1 MSKIIVLLADG
12 TGNSAAQL
20 FKTNVWRLYK
30 ALDLRDPPPDGSIR
44 QIAYYHDGVGTSS
57 FKPLTMLGGVFGVGL
72 KRNVIDIYTFLCRN
86 YDEGD
91 RIFAYGFSRGAFT
104 IRVLAGVVLTQ
115 GVLRCRVKG
124 ERKDATKAEGAHLT
138 EQELKRYAA
147 DAYRAYRRGYK
158 LPIFERKNKT
168 EATNPAKTVGLVDR
182 LRNLRRGVLIAWRR
196 FRRHP
201 QYSEISR
208 SDAKIDFIG
217 VWDTVA
223 AYGLPIDEM
232 TRGIDE
238 WIWPLSMPNYALH
251 PSVLRARHA
260 LSLDD
265 ERDTFHPLLWDEVAE
280 DILVEKQK
288 ALPVEKREVL
298 PGRLQQVWF
307 AGVHSNVGG
316 GYADDSL
323 SYVPLEWMMDESEKR
338 VPRLE
343 GGKVTEQPGLRF
355 LPPDEREVRL
365 PPRDDFGRRYNSR
378 SGVAAYYRYQPR
390 RIAARLES
398 PDPHTL
404 MMQDPNRKGKGLLKR
419 VQVHESV
426 FHRIRAGNDRYA
438 PIVLP
443 EQYEVVK
450 FDGTVAGNS
459 GYPPPERKRVEWVWN
474 DVWRRRVNYFMTIG
488 VTAVLALFPLIQFIW
503 PPSACVGPQ
512 CLLTPVIGAIGAVL
526 PGFVQPWIEAFAVSP
541 GWFLLV
547 ALIIF
552 GLLLRSRYLERSVQ
566 DGMRELWEQSL
577 KLPLGSQPSAA
588 IAAPEHAVTPAG
600 RSTGIPRARSDGWIY
615 WLRTARGYQGFFR
628 MLKWQ
633 GIPGLFGATVLF
645 GGAILI
651 LLLIVVGVQRGRL
664 AYAEWTNQHCATGV
678 EGLRAEPGLFDTRSL
693 CWRAQAHVQEGA
705 RYRVTM
711 RAIEDWVDETMPA
724 WPMGFVIGSHTI
736 PTSPRGYASDEL
748 KWYMRP
754 SVLMRR
760 SLSGRWFQPMLKIVP
775 ADERGGHVQLLEMT
789 CACGQAADAVPP
801 GQRRPAVYTADFE
814 AAITGEVFLYVNE
827 LAALMDGPTSLYY
840 DNNWGKA
847 EVRIDPID

>member
-138 EQELKRYAA
+138 EEDLKRYAA
-147 DAYRAYRRGYK
+147 DAYRRYRRGYK
-158 LPIFERKNKT
+158 VPIFEKKNKT
-168 EATNPAKTVGLVDR
+168 EATNPDKTVGLVDR
-182 LRNLRRGVLIAWRR
+182 LRNLRRGVLRAWRR
-196 FRRHP
+196 LRRHP
-201 QYSEISR
+201 QYDEIAR
-208 SDAKIDFIG
+208 SHPKIDFIG

-238 WIWPLSMPNYALH
+238 WVWPLSMPNYALR
-251 PSVLRARHA
+251 PDVLRARHA

-280 DILVEKQK
+280 DRLVKNK
-288 ALPVEKREVL
+288 EVL

-323 SYVPLEWMMDESEKR
+323 SYVPLEWMMTESAKP

-343 GGKVTEQPGLRF
+343 DGKETEQPGLRF
-355 LPPDEREVRL
+355 LPPKEREQRL
-365 PPRDDFGRRYNSR
+365 PPPDDFGPLYNSR
-378 SGVAAYYRYQPR
+378 RGVAAYYRYQPR
-390 RIAARLES
+390 RIAARLAK
-398 PDPHTL
+398 PDSHTL
-404 MMQDPNRKGKGLLKR
+404 MMQDPNRKGVGLLKR

-443 EQYEVVK
+443 QDYKVVK
-450 FDGTVAGNS
+450 FDGTVADGS
-459 GYPPPERKRVEWVWN
+459 DYPPPARARLEWVWN

-512 CLLTPVIGAIGAVL
+512 CLLTPVIEAIGAVL

-541 GWFLLV
+541 GSFLVV

-552 GLLLRSRYLERSVQ
+552 GHLLRSRYLARSVH
-566 DGMRELWEQSL
+566 DGMRELWAQSL
-577 KLPLGSQPSAA
+577 KLPLGPESPAK
-588 IAAPEHAVTPAG
+588 IATPEHAVTRAG
-600 RSTGIPRARSDGWIY
+600 RSTGIPTAKSDGWIY
-615 WLRTARGYQGFFR
+615 WLRTAHRYQRFFQI
-628 MLKWQ
+628 LKWQ
-633 GIPGLFGATVLF
+633 GIPAFFGAAVLF
-645 GGAILI
+645 GGALLI
-651 LLLIVVGVQRGRL
+651 LLLLLVGVQRVRL
-664 AYAEWTNQHCATGV
+664 AYSELTNQHCATGV

-693 CWRAQAHVQEGA
+693 CWRAQAHVQKGA

-711 RAIEDWVDETMPA
+711 RVIEDWVDETMPA
-724 WPMGFVIGSHTI
+724 WPMGFMIGSHTI

-748 KWYMRP
+748 KWYTRP

-760 SLSGRWFQPMLKIVP
+760 SLSGRWFQPMLKIIP
-775 ADERGGHVQLLEMT
+775 PDERGGHIHLLEMS